1 MTRPEWKVWYHLRA
15 KRFGHWK
22 FRRQVPMGQYVV
34 DFVCERACLIVE
46 IDGGQHNERR
56 EQDEQ
61 RTSWLNAQG
70 YSVLRFWNNEVVE
83 NMDGVLTTIL
93 KALPPPRPSPKG
105 EGDFTSSPKGEGD
118 FTSSPKGE
126 GDFTSSRPRLAPSPS
141 RTRRA

>member
-1 MTRPEWKVWYHLRA
+1 
-15 KRFGHWK
+15 
-22 FRRQVPMGQYVV
+22 MGQYVV